1 MLEQRIK
8 KVKDSLP
15 EPFKSLITEYLEQ
28 DFIKSFD
35 SNRQRLFVTGCE
47 VFSEI
52 VKKHKF
58 KSPCQELY
66 DIFCRIK
73 FW

>member
-8 KVKDSLP
+8 EVKDSLP

-35 SNRQRLFVTGCE
+35 SNRQRSFVTGCE
-47 VFSEI
+47 VFFWNC
-52 VKKHKF
+52 KKA
-58 KSPCQELY
+58 Q
-66 DIFCRIK
+66 I
-73 FW
+73 